1 MELAEFNRQMTD
13 RGWCIFPEFVP
24 KSMVEAMS
32 DALERCYEKCRKI
45 QIANGLDNT
54 EGTVHHLVGQEQVFI
69 NYLQLFE
76 SLNEYTESFFGGKYI
91 LNAMGGNILKKGMSY
106 ANGIHRDMRSFSGSL
121 PLMLNTMVM
130 LTDFTHENG
139 ATWLMHRGHI
149 QADKPTEEDFMK
161 SAFQVTG
168 KAGSVVFFNSNLWH
182 KAGDNRTDNPRM
194 LITPMFTKC
203 FYKQQYDYTQFVS
216 SAGSEWM
223 KQILGWYSRTPAS
236 LNDWYRKPNE
246 RFYRG
251 DQG

>member
-1 MELAEFNRQMTD
+1 MELNDFNRQMTE
-13 RGWCIFPEFVP
+13 RGWCIFPEFAP
-24 KSMVEAMS
+24 SHMVTDMS
-32 DALERCYEKCRKI
+32 DALERCYDKCRKI

-69 NYLQLFE
+69 DYLQLFE
-76 SLNEYTESFFGGKYI
+76 DLNEYTESYFSGKYI

-106 ANGIHRDMRSFSGSL
+106 AGGIHRDIRSFSGSL

-161 SAFQVTG
+161 QAFQVTG

-182 KAGDNRTDNPRM
+182 KAGDNRTDKPRM
-194 LITPMFTKC
+194 LITPMFTKP
-203 FYKQQYDYTQFVS
+203 FYKQQFDYTQFCDPLT
-216 SAGSEWM
+216 EPWLQ
-223 KQILGWYSRTPAS
+223 QILGWNSRTPET
-236 LNDWYRKPNE
+236 LDQWYQKKE
-246 RFYRG
+246 DRFYKDG
-251 DQG
+251 QG